1 MESAWPV
8 GPLSVKPIE
17 GQFSDAEDEPKVN
30 VANLEIKDAN
40 AKIETFEKD
49 DDSNAEY
56 DYEASDEF
64 DEDYD
69 YWDENIDGRDRES
82 GVNVGTGGQNR
93 QNGSSSSAKVTKF
106 QPTEKVFTKF
116 VGKIN
121 IDKYQGPKVSDQAQN
136 KVLAQ
141 NRKED
146 KERFRVKDKSDRAT
160 IEQVMDPRT
169 RMILFKLLNRGFIS
183 EINGCISTGVAISVV
198 EFSRKGYKIRK
209 KMAKNQL

>member
-1 MESAWPV
+1 MGELEKHHTCNFNFTKILVSQIILVIIMESAWPV
-8 GPLSVKPIE
+8 GPLAVKPIE

-40 AKIETFEKD
+40 AIDTFEKD

-82 GVNVGTGGQNR
+82 GVNVVTGGQNR

-121 IDKYQGPKVSDQAQN
+121 IDKYQGPKVSDQIPANRKSLHEICWQN
-136 KVLAQ
+136 KH
-141 NRKED
+141 
-146 KERFRVKDKSDRAT
+146 
-160 IEQVMDPRT
+160 
-169 RMILFKLLNRGFIS
+169 
-183 EINGCISTGVAISVV
+183 
-198 EFSRKGYKIRK
+198 
-209 KMAKNQL
+209 